1 LIGKTYGNYRLAQN
15 GAGISFRLDT
25 NILVTQTGTLI
36 VGEWT
41 HIVATYEASTK
52 TARVYQDGILQT
64 TGTNSNLDWTT
75 GDGNF
80 QLGTSPGES
89 YYFDGKISI
98 GRAYSKTLTSAE
110 ISQNYNAQSSRFI

>member
-1 LIGKTYGNYRLAQN
+1 MDYRLAQN

-98 GRAYSKTLTSAE
+98 GSLFKNTHR
-110 ISQNYNAQSSRFI
+110 SRSITKLQCTKLKIYIKNN